1 MYSLIIFF
9 VFTGSYFLYCSSKKM
24 KSIHQVEFS
33 VFKSFQPKQLK
44 LIGFILL
51 AIAAILTL
59 WKQGLEA
66 GSFAFSVYLMAF
78 LSLLNLLFPYK
89 TINWKHILLLFSI
102 LLTIEIIFF

>member
-33 VFKSFQPKQLK
+33 ILKIFHPNQLK
-44 LIGFILL
+44 LAGFILL

-66 GSFAFSVYLMAF
+66 GSFAFSVYLMTF

-102 LLTIEIIFF
+102 SLTIEIIFF